1 MRRVH
6 LIVGMI
12 LMCGLAWS
20 QDVHFTQ
27 TAQTPQLINPA
38 ATGVYDG
45 WERVIINH
53 RNQWL
58 GAGTQFMTTAISAD
72 ANLGKSRMNDKAHV
86 GLGVLFYN
94 DIGGDS
100 RWGMQ
105 RGSLSLSGIL
115 PAGNGHVFSAGIQGG
130 FANRSAD
137 LSRVTWASQWNGS
150 GFDQTIV
157 PGEANTGTSFTYMD
171 AAAGIFYTFD
181 GGQNTF
187 QRNNDFK
194 IQFGVSGYNLN
205 RPTLRYVTVNSDRL
219 HRKFVA
225 HANVVADVVGSRI
238 SIDGSIAQ
246 FIQGPHLETIA
257 GLMLRYRFND
267 GTKITGNFQDA
278 FFGFG
283 MYYRHKDAIAPSVMV
298 DWKGFRFGMSYD
310 VTVSALR
317 KAYRGGSLEFSLS
330 YSNLSHALF
339 KSRR

>member
-6 LIVGMI
+6 LIF
-12 LMCGLAWS
+12 GLLFTCSVWA
-20 QDVHFTQ
+20 QDIHFTQ

-45 WERVIINH
+45 WERVIVNH

-58 GAGTQFMTTAISAD
+58 GAGTQFMTTAVSAD

-86 GLGVLFYN
+86 GIGVLFYN

-100 RWGMQ
+100 KWGMQ

-137 LSRVTWASQWNGS
+137 LSRLTWASQWNGS
-150 GFDQTIV
+150 GFDQSILS
-157 PGEANTGTSFTYMD
+157 GEANAGTSFTYMD
-171 AAAGIFYTFD
+171 AAAGLFYTYD

-205 RPTLRYVTVNSDRL
+205 RPTLKYVTVDGDRL

-225 HANVVADVVGSRI
+225 HANIVADIGGSRV
-238 SIDGSIAQ
+238 SLDGSLAQ

-257 GLMLRYRFND
+257 GMMLRYRFND

-283 MYYRHKDAIAPSVMV
+283 LYYRHKDVIAPSIMV
-298 DWKGFRFGMSYD
+298 DWRGFRFGMSYD
-310 VTVSALR
+310 VTISALR
-317 KAYRGGSLEFSLS
+317 KAYQGGSLEFSLS

>member
-6 LIVGMI
+6 LIIGM
-12 LMCGLAWS
+12 LLTGSVWS

-100 RWGMQ
+100 KWGMQ

-115 PAGNGHVFSAGIQGG
+115 PAGNGHIFSTGIQGG

-150 GFDQTIV
+150 GFDQSILS
-157 PGEANTGTSFTYMD
+157 GEANTGTSFTYMD
-171 AAAGIFYTFD
+171 AAAGLFYTYD

-205 RPTLRYVTVNSDRL
+205 RPTLKYVTMNGDRL

-225 HANVVADVVGSRI
+225 HANVVADIAGSRV
-238 SIDGSIAQ
+238 SVDGSIAQ

-257 GLMLRYRFND
+257 GMMLRYRFND

-283 MYYRHKDAIAPSVMV
+283 LYYRHKDAIAPSIMV

-310 VTVSALR
+310 VTISALR
-317 KAYRGGSLEFSLS
+317 KAHRGGSLEFSLA